1 MIINNLEAE
10 KASLGSCLINKEAL
24 YNTFEILKPNDY
36 YNNAHQIIFQSI
48 IELVHLNSVVDIVT
62 ITEKLQ
68 DKKLLIKIG
77 GITYLTE
84 LANSVPTALNI
95 EYYNQIIKNKSNQR
109 KTLFIL
115 EKLKDGKIDTEKA
128 LGMISKIPDTDL
140 EEKNLKTLLKNTLL
154 VSGEGVAYKFKI
166 ESLNHYLGGVD
177 KGELITIGAFTSQGK
192 TSLAIQLAIDFIDG
206 GDGKKVLYLTSEM
219 TPLETSRRILANT
232 MPKNMM
238 DFRKGNFEVGEKEV
252 LNNIAEII
260 GDTWKLNIKK
270 VFDVDDIRK
279 YIRKYEP
286 DIVFVDYLQNLDRKG
301 ARSDYEKV
309 TGNIKDIQ
317 GITLEK
323 EITTFVLSQLSRNK
337 ETIREPSIT
346 DLRDSGRIEE
356 VSNIVLLLYWESRMK
371 LTNQVRKGGEDPE
384 EIEVRIVKNRDGTI
398 GKIMLNFEPE
408 YSRIKEDIYYPKDY
422 QETDK

>member
-36 YNNAHQIIFQSI
+36 YNSAHQIIFQSI